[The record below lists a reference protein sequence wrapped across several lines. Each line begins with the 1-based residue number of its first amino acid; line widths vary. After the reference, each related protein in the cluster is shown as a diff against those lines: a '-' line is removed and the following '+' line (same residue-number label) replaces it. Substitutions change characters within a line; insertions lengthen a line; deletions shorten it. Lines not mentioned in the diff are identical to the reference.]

1 MIGKIKDIIKWL
13 LCQDDEKQ
21 YEILEYK
28 EKRSLDSNSYAWVLI
43 VKIADILRKNKNDVY
58 LSMLK
63 DYGQSAIIKISSIIR
78 PGEYFKYYELVNIKD
93 DYSYYKVFKG
103 SSEFDSKEM
112 SIFIDGIITEAQ
124 DLGIETKTPQE
135 IANLK
140 DLWNKV

>member
-1 MIGKIKDIIKWL
+1 MIGKTKDIIKWL

-63 DYGQSAIIKISSIIR
+63 DYGQSAIIKISSVIK
-78 PGEYFKYYELVNIKD
+78 PNEYFKYYELVNIKD

>member
-1 MIGKIKDIIKWL
+1 MIGKAKDIIKWL